1 MRDEELSNEGLVGN
15 AKYRLTVTSGELT
28 SYYYIKLMDDGD
40 AYYEDIALGGWVMQR
55 WIAGTAAQS
64 TTQTLKATTS
74 WKVTKDAS
82 WLTVSKTSGTS
93 GTYSITISAA
103 ANTTGSARR
112 GVVTFASTS
121 SDSEAW
127 LVVEQS
133 AQDDMEVYYNT
144 DLLGYVPYEVD
155 DHCAM
160 LVGAEGKT
168 NQFLIYSSMD
178 YKVVSN
184 TSWITLST
192 YGASSSTKETGSKF
206 RLYLEKNTTGAVRN
220 GTVTLTYGSVSRTLS
235 VTQAPVLGSMT
246 LVTPSLSTSS
256 SSPSVVQHDDMTI
269 TWKTV
274 DQAVR
279 YSIDTTAYSGI
290 EPVIYSDGSTHYSFV
305 IPKTWIKAYSSSYQ
319 KLYITAYDQYGH
331 SAMYTYYFLAV
342 TGDAALVN
350 GEAQAQW
357 LQADDIA
364 CSESF
369 VIQAS
374 ENWTAS
380 ASASWISLSTS
391 SGESGDTIVV
401 SLSENAGAA
410 RSGTVTVTVGTAST
424 VIRISQ
430 CAYLAAEY
438 GDSAICSF
446 VLILLF
452 RVAVA
457 HNAKEFFH

>member
-1 MRDEELSNEGLVGN
+1 MRDVELSNEGLVGN

-28 SYYYIKLMDDGD
+28 SYYYIKLVDDGD

-155 DHCAM
+155 DHCAV
-160 LVGAEGKT
+160 LEGAEGKT

-235 VTQAPVLGSMT
+235 VT
-246 LVTPSLSTSS
+246 
-256 SSPSVVQHDDMTI
+256 
-269 TWKTV
+269 
-274 DQAVR
+274 
-279 YSIDTTAYSGI
+279 
-290 EPVIYSDGSTHYSFV
+290 
-305 IPKTWIKAYSSSYQ
+305 
-319 KLYITAYDQYGH
+319 
-331 SAMYTYYFLAV
+331 
-342 TGDAALVN
+342 
-350 GEAQAQW
+350 
-357 LQADDIA
+357 
-364 CSESF
+364 
-369 VIQAS
+369 
-374 ENWTAS
+374 
-380 ASASWISLSTS
+380 
-391 SGESGDTIVV
+391 
-401 SLSENAGAA
+401 
-410 RSGTVTVTVGTAST
+410 
-424 VIRISQ
+424 
-430 CAYLAAEY
+430 
-438 GDSAICSF
+438 
-446 VLILLF
+446 
-452 RVAVA
+452 
-457 HNAKEFFH
+457 